1 MIFLWKADKQ
11 NYNHDQVSAEPKLK
25 YWRVI

>member
-1 MIFLWKADKQ
+1 MIFLCKVDKQ

>member
-1 MIFLWKADKQ
+1 MIFLWKLDKQ